1 MSKSGISTA
10 ELIALTNESQTLI
23 TPSVLRAFNAAAT
36 AEEKKQDSVLARN
49 TQALRNEARVAR
61 TGLRDE
67 YQRMICMAII
77 ERTNHGISIAIRD
90 MKGRD
95 AVEIFNRVNALDGK
109 RTVPNKKRADDF
121 QTVGAYQI
129 AALLR
134 QAA

>member
-10 ELIALTNESQTLI
+10 ALVALTNESQTLI

-36 AEEKKQDSVLARN
+36 PAEKKQDRVFALN

-61 TGLRDE
+61 PALRDE

-77 ERTNHGISIAIRD
+77 ERTDHGISIAIRD

-95 AVEIFNRVNALDGK
+95 AAEVFSSVNALDGK
-109 RTVPNKKRADDF
+109 RALANNKRADAF
-121 QTVGAYQI
+121 ETVGAYQI

-134 QAA
+134 